1 MTQQDY
7 IATLERDLLEL
18 PGQPYSRCQ
27 ICGRL
32 GITHNMSEKRYSID
46 TCYVCDCQ
54 DCKEKWDAMCEYYY
68 YEHHYNDRVGDE

>member
-7 IATLERDLLEL
+7 IAMLERDLLEL

-32 GITHNMSEKRYSID
+32 GITHNMSERSYLMA
-46 TCYVCDCQ
+46 TFYVCDCP
-54 DCKEKWDAMCEYYY
+54 DCRQKSDILCEHYYDA
-68 YEHHYNDRVGDE
+68 RVSAF